1 MVQNEKFSNGALNI
15 INLCSKHSKCKY
27 TEIKKKENQFM
38 KNRERNE
45 RIEIRLTEDERT
57 IFEKKMKMAKCKT
70 MSHFIRKCVMESEIY
85 IIDLQPFREIQG
97 LLFRYASSVNQIAKR
112 VNSTG
117 VIYSDDIKDMQS
129 QIEHLSK
136 EIWDIHSLLIK
147 RTK

>member
-1 MVQNEKFSNGALNI
+1 
-15 INLCSKHSKCKY
+15 
-27 TEIKKKENQFM
+27 M

-45 RIEIRLTEDERT
+45 RIEIRLTEEERT
-57 IFEKKMKMAKCKT
+57 IFEKKMKKAKCKT
-70 MSHFIRKCVMESEIY
+70 MSHFIRKCVMESDIY
-85 IIDLQPFREIQG
+85 IVDLQPFREIQG

-129 QIEHLSK
+129 QIEYLSK
-136 EIWDIHSLLIK
+136 EIWDIHSLLVK

>member
-1 MVQNEKFSNGALNI
+1 
-15 INLCSKHSKCKY
+15 
-27 TEIKKKENQFM
+27 M

-45 RIEIRLTEDERT
+45 RIEIRLTEEERT

-70 MSHFIRKCVMESEIY
+70 MSHFIRKCVMENEIY

-97 LLFRYASSVNQIAKR
+97 LLFRYASIVNQIAKR

-117 VIYSDDIKDMQS
+117 VIYSDYIKDMQS

-136 EIWDIHSLLIK
+136 EIWDIHSLLVK

>member
-1 MVQNEKFSNGALNI
+1 
-15 INLCSKHSKCKY
+15 
-27 TEIKKKENQFM
+27 M

-45 RIEIRLTEDERT
+45 RIEIRLTEEERT
-57 IFEKKMKMAKCKT
+57 IFEKKLKMAKCKT
-70 MSHFIRKCVMESEIY
+70 MSHFIRKCVMKSDIY
-85 IIDLQPFREIQG
+85 IVDLHPFREIQG
-97 LLFRYASSVNQIAKR
+97 LLFRYVSSVNQIAKR

-136 EIWDIHSLLIK
+136 EIWDIHSLLMK

>member
-1 MVQNEKFSNGALNI
+1 
-15 INLCSKHSKCKY
+15 
-27 TEIKKKENQFM
+27 M

-45 RIEIRLTEDERT
+45 RIEIRLTEEERT
-57 IFEKKMKMAKCKT
+57 IFEKKMKKAKCKT
-70 MSHFIRKCVMESEIY
+70 MSHFIRKCVMESDIY
-85 IIDLQPFREIQG
+85 IVDLQPFREIQG

-136 EIWDIHSLLIK
+136 EIWDIHSLLVK
-147 RTK
+147 RMKCML

>member
-1 MVQNEKFSNGALNI
+1 
-15 INLCSKHSKCKY
+15 
-27 TEIKKKENQFM
+27 M

-45 RIEIRLTEDERT
+45 RIEIRLTEEERT
-57 IFEKKMKMAKCKT
+57 IFEKKLKMAKCKT
-70 MSHFIRKCVMESEIY
+70 MSHFIRKCVMESDIY
-85 IIDLQPFREIQG
+85 IVDLHPFREIQG
-97 LLFRYASSVNQIAKR
+97 LLFRYVSSVAKR

-136 EIWDIHSLLIK
+136 EIWNIHSLLMK